1 METTKEALVKTCA
14 ELKQEGYDYLNA
26 ITAVDYTDHLE
37 AVYILYNTEKK
48 SESVITVMLPIND
61 LELSTISNM
70 YAGAVWYEREMQEMF
85 GIKITGANQER
96 LLLEEWNGAD
106 YPLRKEFIWGKD
118 YKKKT

>member
-14 ELKQEGYDYLNA
+14 ELKREGYDYLNA
-26 ITAVDYTDHLE
+26 ITAVDYADHLE
-37 AVYILYNTEKK
+37 AVYILYNTDKK

-61 LELSTISNM
+61 LELNTISNI

-96 LLLEEWNGAD
+96 LLLEEWNGAG